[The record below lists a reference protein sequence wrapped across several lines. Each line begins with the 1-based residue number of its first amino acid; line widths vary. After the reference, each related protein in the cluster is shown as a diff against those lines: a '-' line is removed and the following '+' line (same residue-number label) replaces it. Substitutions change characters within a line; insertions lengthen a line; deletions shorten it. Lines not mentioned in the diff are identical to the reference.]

1 MEVDQDNR
9 RILGAQGEE
18 AAVRFLK
25 KRGYAILERGFRMI
39 RGEID
44 IIARDGRTLVFVEV
58 KTRQGSGFGGPEE
71 AVTVAKQGQIR
82 RIAQGYL
89 NKNRCWDV
97 PCRFDVIALSADAD
111 GRWAVRHIK
120 DAF

>member
-1 MEVDQDNR
+1 MEVHQDDR
-9 RILGAQGEE
+9 RILGTEGEN

-58 KTRQGSGFGGPEE
+58 KTRHGRGFGEGED
-71 AVTVAKQGQIR
+71 AVTVAKQEQIR

-89 NKNRCWDV
+89 SRKRCWNV
-97 PCRFDVIALSADAD
+97 PCRFDVIAVSAEAD
-111 GRWAVRHIK
+111 GGWAVRHIK

>member
-1 MEVDQDNR
+1 MEVIQDGR
-9 RILGAQGEE
+9 RILGAKGEE

-25 KRGYAILERGFRMI
+25 KHGFAILERGFRMI

-58 KTRQGSGFGGPEE
+58 KTRQGRGFGEAEE
-71 AVTVAKQGQIR
+71 AVTFAKQEQIR

-97 PCRFDVIALSADAD
+97 PCRFDVIAVSADAD